1 MTGDCR
7 LSHSA
12 RAKLSAEAKLDNVT
26 GSHILQS
33 YLPRVPYKVGGRDV
47 YLRRE
52 REGTSG
58 NVPGERTVIFGRHFF
73 LLVIFC
79 SHIFPYSRIFFFGL
93 PMIINT
99 ARDSLHVY
107 WPAQSLYS
115 MRI

>member
-52 REGTSG
+52 REERVGTFLG
-58 NVPGERTVIFGRHFF
+58 N
-73 LLVIFC
+73 
-79 SHIFPYSRIFFFGL
+79 
-93 PMIINT
+93 
-99 ARDSLHVY
+99 
-107 WPAQSLYS
+107 AQSYLDVTFFS
-115 MRI
+115 